1 MTNTEPTIY
10 AVSTP
15 SGRGAIAIIRLSGDQ
30 CAAALKTLT
39 KKPAPAP
46 RLASL
51 RTLYDPASHAPIDEA
66 LVLFFAA
73 PHSFTGEDM
82 AELHIHGGVANC
94 TLVLAALAQLNGLH
108 AAEAGAFSRR
118 AVLHGRMD
126 LTRAEGVADL
136 IAAETPAQ
144 QAQAARQMRGALGAL
159 YESWRTRL
167 THALAHLEADIE
179 FADEDLPGG
188 IGRAALKDMQ
198 KLHAELA
205 AHLAEPRGVRLRDGI
220 EMAIIGAPNVGKSS
234 LLNYLV
240 GREAAI
246 VSPHAGTTRDIVAVP
261 LTLGGVP
268 IEIADTAGL
277 RVTQAGAEN
286 DIEREGMRRAKQRA
300 AEADIRLF
308 VSAPDIKDAP
318 ENIPAQKGDYHILNK
333 SDLLA
338 DKTAAPKTKTEKHF
352 CVSVKTG
359 DGLDALYAAL
369 EKDTQTRF
377 GLADHPAFTR
387 QRHKTAL
394 DAAAAALARGLAAA
408 QPELAAED
416 LRQANRALGT
426 ITGAVDIESLLD
438 IVFKDFC
445 IGK

>member
-1 MTNTEPTIY
+1 MTSTEPTIY
-10 AVSTP
+10 ALSTP
-15 SGRGAIAIIRLSGDQ
+15 AGSGAITIIRLSGDQ

-39 KKPAPAP
+39 QKPAPAP
-46 RLASL
+46 RRASL
-51 RTLYDPASHAPIDEA
+51 RTLYDPASHAPIDDA
-66 LVLFFAA
+66 LVLFFPA

-82 AELHIHGGVANC
+82 AELHIHGGAANAA
-94 TLVLAALAQLNGLH
+94 LVLAALAQLNGLD

-144 QAQAARQMRGALGAL
+144 HAQAVRQMHGALGAL

-167 THALAHLEADIE
+167 ANALAHLEADIE

-188 IGRAALKDMQ
+188 IGQAALKDMH
-198 KLHAELA
+198 KLHSELA

-220 EMAIIGAPNVGKSS
+220 ELAIIGAPNVGKSS
-234 LLNYLV
+234 LLNYLA

-246 VSPHAGTTRDIVAVP
+246 VSPQAGTTRDIVAVP

-268 IEIADTAGL
+268 VTLADTAGL
-277 RVTQAGAEN
+277 RVTQAGAQN
-286 DIEREGMRRAKQRA
+286 DIEREGIRRAKQRA

-308 VSAPDIKDAP
+308 VTAPDIKDTP
-318 ENIPAQKGDYHILNK
+318 ETIPAQKGDYHILNK
-333 SDLLA
+333 SDLRA
-338 DKTAAPKTKTEKHF
+338 DKTQTKKEKHF

-377 GLADHPAFTR
+377 GLAEHPAFTR
-387 QRHKTAL
+387 QRHKDAL
-394 DAAAAALARGLAAA
+394 TAAAAALTRALKAD
-408 QPELAAED
+408 QPELVAED
-416 LRQANRALGT
+416 LRQTNRALGT